1 MKVNLLLLANSIKMG
16 GRCLAGLDVAT
27 GKWMRPVPNSE
38 SRAVPSGMTEISGR
52 DLAPGDLIQIEVGE
66 PMPLPHHPEDIELI
80 GTISLIK
87 RNALLDFASLIRD
100 ELAKPN
106 QLLESAIDRF
116 SIDEV
121 LESPMQ
127 NSLAITLGRN
137 IKFFPKQFGGKGVRF
152 ESEETTWSISQTDD
166 KRSNLDPL
174 PEALICISLAEPFV
188 KTGAHHKL
196 AAAIISTSRH
206 EIESSISTADPNV
219 IGAQLPLSD
228 LAILIARNPV
238 DIASDERL
246 QDRMWFQHTEIEINC
261 LRCNHQGIHVLR
273 AHEIAVTS
281 KGQRV
286 LHRFALLCLHC
297 NYVFSTPLDKAG
309 YGDRLRKAV
318 ERKLPV
324 KTACPEC

>member
-1 MKVNLLLLANSIKMG
+1 MG
-16 GRCLAGLDVAT
+16 GRCLAGLDVTT

-38 SRAVPSGMTEISGR
+38 SRAVPNGMTEISGI
-52 DLAPGDLIQIEVGE
+52 DLAPGDLIQIEVGK

-80 GTISLIK
+80 GSISLVK
-87 RNALLDFASLIRD
+87 KNALLDFASLLKE

-188 KTGAHHKL
+188 KTNAHHKL
-196 AAAIISTSRH
+196 AAAIISISKQDIETS
-206 EIESSISTADPNV
+206 IKSVYSNST
-219 IGAQLPLSD
+219 GTQMPLAE
-228 LAILIARNPV
+228 LALLIARKPV
-238 DIASDERL
+238 EIVSDERL
-246 QDRMWFQHTEIEINC
+246 EGRMWFQQTEIEMEC
-261 LRCNHQGIHVLR
+261 LECNNLGIHVFR
-273 AHEIAVTS
+273 SHDVVETS
-281 KGQRV
+281 KGARV

-297 NYVFSTPLDKAG
+297 NHVFSTPLDKTS
-309 YGDRLRKAV
+309 YGKRIREAV
-318 ERKLPV
+318 EKKLPV
-324 KTACPEC
+324 KRACPQCN